1 MNSAHRLGT
10 ERVSIADGGALNRV
24 LRENV
29 VSDIDMPP
37 FNKSAMDGFAC
48 RRRDLGDELAVIETI
63 AAGSQPGKTVGP
75 NQCAKIMTGAPVPEG
90 ADCVI
95 MVEYTQIAGENRIR
109 FIGSDTKNNICL
121 KAEDVKKGDLVLESG
136 VLLRAQQIAV
146 LASVGCVE
154 PLVSV
159 LPRVGIIATGNEIVE
174 PDQKPAAGQ
183 IRNSNGLQ
191 LSTQAVN
198 AGVIANNYGIA
209 LDTEQA
215 LEVKITEAIA
225 ENDVIVLSGG
235 VSVGEFDLVR
245 EILKRTGFKLLFE
258 KVAVKPGRPMV
269 FGVSEDVSCFGLP
282 GNPVSTF
289 IMFELL
295 VKPFLFK
302 MMDHDLKPAV
312 SSRKLT
318 KSIRRKK
325 TERDSWLPMAFT
337 GDDGVFQIEYHGSAH
352 INALCKADGLLCVPA
367 GVAKIE
373 EGTIVAVRQI

>member
-1 MNSAHRLGT
+1 MGLPRRLGT
-10 ERVSIADGGALNRV
+10 ERVSIFDGGALNRV
-24 LRENV
+24 LREDV
-29 VSDIDMPP
+29 ASDIAMPP

-48 RRRDLGDELAVIETI
+48 RREDLGDELSVIETI
-63 AAGSQPGKTVGP
+63 AAGFEPKKAIGP

-109 FIGSDTKNNICL
+109 FTGSDTEDNICL
-121 KAEDVKKGDLVLESG
+121 KAEDVEKGDVVLEAG
-136 VLLRAQQIAV
+136 VLLKAQQIAV

-159 LPRVGIIATGNEIVE
+159 LPRVGIIATGNEIVD
-174 PDQKPAAGQ
+174 PRKKPAAGQ

-191 LSTQAVN
+191 LSTQAAD
-198 AGVIANNYGIA
+198 AGVIVNNYGIA

-215 LEVKITEAIA
+215 LEAKIREATA

-245 EILKRTGFKLLFE
+245 EILKRTGVKLLFE

-269 FGVSEDVSCFGLP
+269 FGVSDEVFCFGLP

-302 MMDHDLKPAV
+302 MMGHDLKPAV
-312 SSRKLT
+312 SRRRLK
-318 KSIRRKK
+318 KSITRKK
-325 TERDSWLPMAFT
+325 TERDSWLPAAFT
-337 GDDGVFQIEYHGSAH
+337 GDDGVVRIEYHGSAH
-352 INALCKADGLLCVPA
+352 INALCKADGLLCIPA
-367 GVAKIE
+367 GVAEIK